1 MRLRD
6 PRRRLYR
13 RGQCRGLRQGRAP
26 RQSRQGFDHRG
37 VVDHVALCGAGDRGR
52 REAKSIGVL
61 DAPICRGRFAAD
73 EGTLLALV
81 GGEADVVERGRA
93 VYGTFCSDYAHLGNV
108 GHGQVGKTMNNL
120 LLWVNAVGLIEA
132 GRLAETTGID
142 LVKLRDAL
150 MMSSGASDALKE
162 WDMISF
168 TWALKDMQVVAEMTD
183 KAGLSLPIT
192 GAIKELVKEAR
203 RNQGGNP
210 PNWTG
215 KGPTK
220 YSVST
225 EARPLPGLTPRR
237 CEAPSRKHEAGP
249 IPSKVAFALLRIR
262 VVERATLSASRL
274 VHRHGAAIDE
284 QILADD
290 EGQVVAYQEQ
300 DRLRGFHR
308 LPRTP

>member
-1 MRLRD
+1 VSACD
-6 PRRRLYR
+6 V
-13 RGQCRGLRQGRAP
+13 
-26 RQSRQGFDHRG
+26 SSE
-37 VVDHVALCGAGDRGR
+37 ALTKA
-52 REAKSIGVL
+52 REAGAKTADSPAALAKQSDFVILGVGYTDEVNAVVYGDGGLLANLAKGSIIAVSSTTSPYVVQGIDQAAKPKGIGVL

-81 GGEADVVERGRA
+81 GGEAAVVERGLA
-93 VYGTFCSDYAHLGNV
+93 VYGAFCSDYAHLGDV

-120 LLWVNAVGLIEA
+120 LLWISAVGLIEA
-132 GRLAETTGID
+132 GRLAESTGID

-150 MMSSGASDALKE
+150 MMSSGNSDALKE

-203 RNQGGNP
+203 RIKATNP

-220 YSVST
+220 Y
-225 EARPLPGLTPRR
+225 G
-237 CEAPSRKHEAGP
+237 
-249 IPSKVAFALLRIR
+249 
-262 VVERATLSASRL
+262 
-274 VHRHGAAIDE
+274 
-284 QILADD
+284 
-290 EGQVVAYQEQ
+290 
-300 DRLRGFHR
+300 
-308 LPRTP
+308 